1 MSKLDDIAEEV
12 GSRLNWKVVILA
24 ALVLIGLYGF
34 LQHVGCSR

>member
-12 GSRLNWKVVILA
+12 GSRLNWKVVILTVLA
-24 ALVLIGLYGF
+24 LIGLYGL